1 MKFDYATRTQI
12 EDMYK
17 HFYTGRGDQPV
28 QYLDLDMDIESTE
41 KTTYKDQYVI
51 EDAAAE
57 FADVVETKGINVSI
71 ATVQGYLLPYK
82 KDPELALA
90 NAEEWAEGIR
100 AQQAGVGNVNEG
112 G

>member
-1 MKFDYATRTQI
+1 
-12 EDMYK
+12 MYK